1 VGWCW
6 EIRESRGAGLG
17 VCAELT
23 DGVEAPGEV
32 LELGEDGLWR
42 AGGADGEWPGE
53 EGGGRGGGWGGSK
66 DRVSVEVCGGQGP
79 GAREGKKRVTF
90 VHAPDVDRVASF
102 FRSVSTSGGDGG
114 GGGGGV
120 GGSGRS
126 GGERG
131 GSGGGGGG
139 EDRGALIVWSIPI
152 SELLLF
158 NSSWGGAPDV
168 EVDKV
173 AASVLSQLP
182 SLLQV
187 Y

>member
-1 VGWCW
+1 M
-6 EIRESRGAGLG
+6 G
-17 VCAELT
+17 VCAELA

-32 LELGEDGLWR
+32 LERGEDGFWR
-42 AGGADGEWPGE
+42 AGGADGDWPGE
-53 EGGGRGGGWGGSK
+53 GEGGEGRGGGGSK

-79 GAREGKKRVTF
+79 DARKGRKRVTF
-90 VHAPDVDRVASF
+90 VNAPDVDRVASF
-102 FRSVSTSGGDGG
+102 FRSVSTSGGGAGGDGV
-114 GGGGGV
+114 GV

-131 GSGGGGGG
+131 GWGGGGGG
-139 EDRGALIVWSIPI
+139 EDRGASLIVWSIPI